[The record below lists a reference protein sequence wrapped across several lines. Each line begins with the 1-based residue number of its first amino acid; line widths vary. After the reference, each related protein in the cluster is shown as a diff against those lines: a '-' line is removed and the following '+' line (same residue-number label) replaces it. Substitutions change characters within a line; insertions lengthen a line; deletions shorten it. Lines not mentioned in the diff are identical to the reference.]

1 MSAVAAFSLSHLCS
15 HISYL
20 KHISTFKQILI
31 IFAFFSLFADMQQP
45 MNVMTQNFA
54 AVNLNPQPNMMPV
67 RPQTSPLMG
76 GSIPVGMGM
85 PSVMPGTMGMTS
97 MGPMPML
104 NQGTMGMNMNMG
116 VPATGMG
123 LTGAI
128 GMGIT
133 NISMTSMT
141 PGTVQPKQ
149 DAFANFAN
157 FSK

>member
-1 MSAVAAFSLSHLCS
+1 
-15 HISYL
+15 
-20 KHISTFKQILI
+20 
-31 IFAFFSLFADMQQP
+31 MQQP

-67 RPQTSPLMG
+67 RPQTSPVMG

-85 PSVMPGTMGMTS
+85 SSVMPGTMGMTS

-123 LTGAI
+123 LMGTI